1 MTTVP
6 GVTDCFKSC
15 CLISLSF
22 FFSFYFRCDSEMTSS
37 FHNKSSYNSQEKY
50 ATTRLHSIGA
60 VETCKSS
67 VFRSGDWNEAESS
80 PQPCSVTCQDFH
92 IKPFSVDASDCNT
105 NTEVNSKKLNTET
118 GCPVDSTGSAL

>member
-1 MTTVP
+1 
-6 GVTDCFKSC
+6 
-15 CLISLSF
+15 
-22 FFSFYFRCDSEMTSS
+22 MTSS
-37 FHNKSSYNSQEKY
+37 FRNKSSYKSQEKY
-50 ATTRLHSIGA
+50 GTTSLRSIGA
-60 VETCKSS
+60 VETSKSS

-118 GCPVDSTGSAL
+118 GCPVDCAGIALRRVELLSLLIVNINSVMFQ